1 MKRLPNVSTVIEHVK
16 TRADACRTEQ
26 MQKVAEEN
34 RPSFSVAL
42 ADQLYK
48 LAQQMR
54 NVKTA
59 EVTMDDVHN
68 FVNQLK
74 GRI

>member
-16 TRADACRTEQ
+16 VRADACRAEQ

-34 RPSFSVAL
+34 QPSFSVAL
-42 ADQLYK
+42 AGQLYK
-48 LAQQMR
+48 LAQR
-54 NVKTA
+54 IRDLDTD
-59 EVTMDDVHN
+59 EITMNDVHN